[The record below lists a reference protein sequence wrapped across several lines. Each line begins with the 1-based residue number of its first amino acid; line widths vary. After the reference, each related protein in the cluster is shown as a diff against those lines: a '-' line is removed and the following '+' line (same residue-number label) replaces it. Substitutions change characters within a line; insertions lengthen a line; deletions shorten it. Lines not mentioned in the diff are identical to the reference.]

1 MSLEREL
8 LGRAFVLSLVAGIGC
23 VLVAVVVS
31 DGATA
36 AAAAVGSVLVVA
48 FLAVGQVP
56 IAAAARGH
64 SAMAAL
70 LLLLGY
76 VSRVMVLLVAL
87 LVVLRGDGLDRVP
100 LGVSVMVTA
109 AAWTVGAVWS
119 MVRWQPVLIEPLP
132 DTEPGHTEPGRT
144 EPGHTETSDP
154 AGDRAD
160 AG

>member
-1 MSLEREL
+1 MKLEREL
-8 LGRAFVLSLVAGIGC
+8 LARAFVLSLVAGLGC
-23 VLVAVVVS
+23 VLVALVA
-31 DGATA
+31 GGGGTA
-36 AAAAVGSVLVVA
+36 AAAAVGAALVVG

-64 SAMAAL
+64 SAMAAM

-119 MVRWQPVLIEPLP
+119 MVRWQPTLIEPAGPREP
-132 DTEPGHTEPGRT
+132 DSREPEDTHESRRESAPPGR
-144 EPGHTETSDP
+144 
-154 AGDRAD
+154 
-160 AG
+160 

>member
-1 MSLEREL
+1 MRLEREL
-8 LGRAFVLSLVAGIGC
+8 LARAFVLSLVAGVGC
-23 VLVAVVVS
+23 VLVALVA
-31 DGATA
+31 GGGGTA
-36 AAAAVGSVLVVA
+36 AAAAVGAALVVA

-64 SAMAAL
+64 SAMAAM

-109 AAWTVGAVWS
+109 AAWTIGAVWS
-119 MVRWQPVLIEPLP
+119 MVRWQPTLIEPLP
-132 DTEPGHTEPGRT
+132 DANESENAPQSRREGAPPGR
-144 EPGHTETSDP
+144 
-154 AGDRAD
+154 
-160 AG
+160 

>member
-1 MSLEREL
+1 MRLEREL
-8 LGRAFVLSLVAGIGC
+8 LGRAFVLSLVAGVGC
-23 VLVAVVVS
+23 VAVGLVVG
-31 DGATA
+31 GARTA
-36 AAAAVGSVLVVA
+36 AAGAVGAALVVA

-64 SAMAAL
+64 GATAAM

-100 LGVSVMVTA
+100 LGLSVMVTA

-119 MVRWQPVLIEPLP
+119 MVRWKPVLIEALP
-132 DTEPGHTEPGRT
+132 D
-144 EPGHTETSDP
+144 SD
-154 AGDRAD
+154 DSTD
-160 AG
+160 ARREGAPPVR